1 MREQKTLTIVWG
13 VIGLHAELDTEIAMN
28 WIDVNESLP
37 QVGIDSVYSSTWVLV
52 SYVFDG
58 KHYNT
63 LGKYIKT
70 PAPYWIDV
78 HRDKLEK
85 ITHWMQLPEPPM
97 IGV

>member
-1 MREQKTLTIVWG
+1 M
-13 VIGLHAELDTEIAMN
+13 D
-28 WIDVNESLP
+28 WIDVNDKLP
-37 QVGIDSVYSSTWVLV
+37 ETGIDSVYSSVWVLV

-85 ITHWMQLPEPPM
+85 ITHWMPLPEPPS
-97 IGV
+97 IVGGVDPFELDLLTKV